1 MKKLL
6 LLLVVFLLSIG
17 LISTLN
23 GAQYLG
29 LTGILNNL
37 STIDFSFSDTT
48 QFAINA
54 FSSFSD
60 IGTSGNIFEVVE
72 SAVKGLFDLVRVP
85 FVAVREFLTLL
96 YNIFYM
102 LFKLVGV
109 F

>member
-6 LLLVVFLLSIG
+6 TLVVIFLLSIG
-17 LISTLN
+17 LIATLN
-23 GAQYLG
+23 GGQYVG
-29 LTGILNNL
+29 LTGVLNSL
-37 STIDFSFSDTT
+37 STIDISFSDTT

-96 YNIFYM
+96 SDIFDM
-102 LFKLVGV
+102 LFTLVGV